1 MIVVTL
7 GTIPYSFNRAIEWL
21 TVLLSKGAI
30 TEPVFVQYGTSDI
43 KSLESYEQVTLEAFV
58 PSSQLTELIDNARL
72 VISHAGQGSTRML
85 AARGASFTL
94 LPRLKLYGEHVDDH
108 QLLFSQSVAPLGVKH
123 CLTLKD
129 LEQSIFEPPAPLQ
142 TQLFSGPKLSD
153 HLQMAY
159 PR

>member
-7 GTIPYSFNRAIEWL
+7 GTIPYSFDRAIEWL
-21 TVLLSKGAI
+21 AALLRKGVI

-43 KSLESYEQVTLEAFV
+43 QLLQPYEHITLKAFV
-58 PSSQLTELIDNARL
+58 PSGDLTELIDNARL

-85 AARGASFTL
+85 AARGARFTL
-94 LPRLKLYGEHVDDH
+94 LPRLKRYGEHVDDH
-108 QLLFSQSVAPLGVKH
+108 QLLFSQSIASLGVKH
-123 CLTLKD
+123 CLALD
-129 LEQSIFEPPAPLQ
+129 ELERAILEPPLPVQ
-142 TQLFSGPKLSD
+142 TQLFSGPKLAD